1 MFEALLNILL
11 SVIKPKFA
19 LSAADQFLL
28 VMMKLRLA
36 VSLQDLPYRF
46 RIGITVVSNI
56 FHRWLDVM
64 RELKQ
69 LIVWPDHGILRETL
83 PE

>member
-1 MFEALLNILL
+1 MRNDNEQTLFLTGIQSYDMIKALLNILL

-36 VSLQDLPYRF
+36 VPFQDLPYRF

-56 FHRWLDVM
+56 FIDGWML
-64 RELKQ
+64 
-69 LIVWPDHGILRETL
+69 
-83 PE
+83 